1 MKRLVSGILFLLLCL
16 AAGAQRIAVNPKFG
30 AVSDAEVDMTVYEPD
45 TSAVALMLYRSY
57 DLDLVFDSN
66 VAIVQ
71 EIRVHERIKVLKE
84 DGKK

>member
-1 MKRLVSGILFLLLCL
+1 MKRFVSSILFLLVCL
-16 AAGAQRIAVNPKFG
+16 GAGAQRIAVNPKFG

-66 VAIVQ
+66 IAIV
-71 EIRVHERIKVLKE
+71 
-84 DGKK
+84 